1 MDVTYLSDI
10 LKKVSENS
18 MDVDTALESLKHLP
32 YEDIGYANI
41 DQHRNLRTGE
51 AEVIF
56 GQGKT
61 PEQIAGIVSH
71 MMHDNARILVTRAS
85 EASYEA
91 VKEVAPEAVYEKLSK
106 IIMVGAMPESEVEKG
121 TIAVVTAGTS
131 DIPVAEEAA
140 LTAEFFG
147 DKVDRVYDVGVAGI
161 HRLFGKIDRIQS
173 ADVIIVIAGMEG
185 ALASVVGGLVEV
197 PVIAVPTS
205 VGYGASFGGLAALL
219 SMLNSCAN
227 GIGVVNIDNGY
238 GAACLANKI
247 MKR

>member
-10 LKKVSENS
+10 LKKVSDNS

-56 GQGKT
+56 GQSKT
-61 PEQIAGIVSH
+61 PEQIAGIVTH
-71 MMHDNARILVTRAS
+71 MMHENARILVTRAS
-85 EASYEA
+85 EAAYEA

-106 IIMVGAMPESEVEKG
+106 IIMVGKIPVPKEEKG

-140 LTAEFFG
+140 LTAEFLG
-147 DKVDRVYDVGVAGI
+147 NKVDRVYDVGVAGI
-161 HRLFGKIDRIQS
+161 HRLFGKIDQIRYGRCAGKCCWRSGGSASDRS
-173 ADVIIVIAGMEG
+173 ADQCWLWCKFWWPGSITFHAEQ
-185 ALASVVGGLVEV
+185 LCERNRRSE
-197 PVIAVPTS
+197 
-205 VGYGASFGGLAALL
+205 Y
-219 SMLNSCAN
+219 
-227 GIGVVNIDNGY
+227 
-238 GAACLANKI
+238 
-247 MKR
+247 